1 MPDEHNTSNPPGPP
15 DPTLLETDLP
25 CVSCGYNLRG
35 LPPGGRC
42 PECAT
47 PVAVSLQGDGLRF
60 ANRRWLQGIRWGV
73 AALIAAHLY
82 PLGLSLLFMFGPSL
96 AAPSSTTQI
105 ILLFFVCFVYLALQI
120 VGTVGTFLITSRDPR
135 TMSGS
140 DRRVLAW
147 AARTAAVVLL
157 VSASLTVVT
166 PARVSGLSAAALI
179 LMYSVLSLASTLSY
193 LGQLVYLRRL
203 ARRIPDATLSS
214 WTLAFLLVSPA
225 LAVVHFLPALLLNSV
240 AVLGVNATL
249 LMIGNRHVVQLL
261 LGVYVALLLC
271 HRRALARV
279 AKEASDLA
287 QPTAEQNGPTAP

>member
-1 MPDEHNTSNPPGPP
+1 MPDEHNTSNPPESP

-35 LPPGGRC
+35 LPPDGRC

-47 PVAVSLQGDGLRF
+47 PVAVSLQGDWLRF
-60 ANRRWLQGIRWGV
+60 ANRQWLQGIRWGV
-73 AALIAAHLY
+73 AALIAAHLC

-96 AAPSSTTQI
+96 AALSSTTQI
-105 ILLFFVCFVYLALQI
+105 IMSSLMCLVYLVLQT

-135 TMSGS
+135 TMGRP

-166 PARVSGLSAAALI
+166 PARMSGLSAAALI
-179 LMYSVLSLASTLSY
+179 VMYSVLSLACTLFY

-225 LAVVHFLPALLLNSV
+225 LAVVHLLPALLLNAV
-240 AVLGVNATL
+240 AILGVTATL

-261 LGVYVALLLC
+261 PGVYVVLLLC

-279 AKEASDLA
+279 AKEASDIA
-287 QPTAEQNGPTAP
+287 QPTAEQNDTTAS